1 MLVSRRVCDDHGAIK
16 ELSKDRSCCGVQVQV
31 MYHEEIKCLKLAV
44 HCGDNGL
51 AKMSGRVAH
60 P

>member
-1 MLVSRRVCDDHGAIK
+1 MVYVRVLCGVR
-16 ELSKDRSCCGVQVQV
+16 LGVQVQV

-51 AKMSGRVAH
+51 VKMSGRVAH
-60 P
+60 L